1 MKFVNYTTPLWLN
14 TLSVHVLVYYS
25 ILQYTSCIP
34 STTSSAVA
42 LLLMFV
48 RLLSVTLLDVLHTYI
63 PWSSRCT
70 FSITSWEVMMPA
82 ATSVLTCTTRTTDIL
97 LVGVPVE
104 KSSRRMV
111 SLPEI
116 LLQKMEGR
124 GWPWAWQAK
133 EELEWRSAWVVTGG
147 EVMLAGTGRGKEKW
161 TCMSWVLASCR
172 KWKPGSC
179 SSKHATT

>member
-1 MKFVNYTTPLWLN
+1 MQKPTEKPLK
-14 TLSVHVLVYYS
+14 V
-25 ILQYTSCIP
+25 QYTGCIP

-48 RLLSVTLLDVLHTYI
+48 RLLSVTLLNVLHTYV

-70 FSITSWEVMMPA
+70 FSITNWEMMMPV
-82 ATSVLTCTTRTTDIL
+82 ATSVVTCTTRTTDIL

-116 LLQKMEGR
+116 LLQEMEGR
-124 GWPWAWQAK
+124 GWPWAWQVK

-147 EVMLAGTGRGKEKW
+147 EVMLAGTERGKEMW
-161 TCMSWVLASCR
+161 TWVLASCR

-179 SSKHATT
+179 SSKHTAT